1 MLGENIV
8 DNVVEDS
15 KGFAS
20 AFCVSV
26 CVLVLGL
33 FLSARSNHPCLV
45 CVSWFVIW
53 HRRGVLFD
61 FFVVSLFVSELV
73 LFSN

>member
-1 MLGENIV
+1 M
-8 DNVVEDS
+8 DNGVEDS

-20 AFCVSV
+20 ACVFCVSV

-33 FLSARSNHPCLV
+33 FLCVRSNHPCLV

-53 HRRGVLFD
+53 HRHGVLFD
-61 FFVVSLFVSELV
+61 FFVVSCLIRI
-73 LFSN
+73 